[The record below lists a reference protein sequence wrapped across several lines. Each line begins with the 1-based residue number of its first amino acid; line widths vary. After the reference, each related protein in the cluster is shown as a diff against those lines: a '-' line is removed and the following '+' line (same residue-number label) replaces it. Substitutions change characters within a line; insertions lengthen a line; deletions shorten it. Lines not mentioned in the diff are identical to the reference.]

1 MSKINCVSCLE
12 IGIRE
17 KVLLVNAKVVQVSL
31 QNNILSLLFK
41 ALPNHPKQQFFE
53 KVTIPQSFSFRERD
67 ESREAKNVYFIK
79 THIRDH
85 NLSFKLFNLFLLKRY
100 IFNTLIP
107 LLK

>member
-1 MSKINCVSCLE
+1 MSCLE
-12 IGIRE
+12 IRIRE
-17 KVLLVNAKVVQVSL
+17 RVLLVNAKVVQVSL

-67 ESREAKNVYFIK
+67 EKQGSKKCLLYQD
-79 THIRDH
+79 THKRPQ
-85 NLSFKLFNLFLLKRY
+85 FKLQTILFLSKKSMKRY